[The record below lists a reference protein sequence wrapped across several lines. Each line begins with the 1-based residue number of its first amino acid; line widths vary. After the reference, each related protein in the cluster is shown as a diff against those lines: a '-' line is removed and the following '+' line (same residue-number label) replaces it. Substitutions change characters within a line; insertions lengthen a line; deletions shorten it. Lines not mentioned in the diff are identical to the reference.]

1 MDCPAGRD
9 NRCMTSSNVPQP
21 PFHAYETLTPDV
33 VLDALASVGLHG
45 DGRLMALSSYENR
58 VYQIH
63 LENSTGK
70 GSEAGDVVVA
80 KFYRPDRWTDAQI
93 TEEHTFAN
101 ELMTAEVPVVGALQ
115 LHSRTLHHF
124 KGFAFS
130 VSPSRGGR
138 RPELENFE
146 VLEWIGRFLAR
157 IHTVGSAKPFIHR
170 PALSLQTFGYASRE
184 VLLAGKYLPLD
195 MESRWLKAFEEAMQT
210 ATAVF
215 KSAGDIKNIRLHG
228 DCHPGNILWTP
239 EGLPDAG
246 PHFVDLDDAR
256 GGPAVQDLWMLLA
269 GDRPQC
275 LQQLGALVDGYEE
288 FREFDRREL
297 ALIEPLRTLRLIH
310 YSAWLA
316 QRWHDPIFP
325 INFPWFG
332 SSDYWKGQVDMLEEQ
347 TEAMQAAPLV
357 A

>member
-1 MDCPAGRD
+1 
-9 NRCMTSSNVPQP
+9 MTSASAPATTT
-21 PFHAYETLTPDV
+21 HAFEALTPDV
-33 VLDALASVGLHG
+33 VLDALASVGLMG

-70 GSEAGDVVVA
+70 GDASGDVVVA
-80 KFYRPDRWTDAQI
+80 KFYRPYRWTDEQI
-93 TEEHTFAN
+93 LEEHSFAS
-101 ELMTAEVPVVGALQ
+101 ELMAAEVPVVGALE
-115 LHSRTLHHF
+115 LHGNTLHHF
-124 KGFAFS
+124 NGFAFS

-138 RPELENFE
+138 RPELESTD
-146 VLEWIGRFLAR
+146 VLAWIGRFLAR
-157 IHTVGSAKPFIHR
+157 IHIVGSAKAFLHR
-170 PALSLQTFGYASRE
+170 PALNLQTFGYASRDI
-184 VLLAGKYLPLD
+184 LLAGKYLPLD
-195 MESRWLKAFEEAMQT
+195 MESRWLKAFEAAVET
-210 ATAVF
+210 VTAVF
-215 KSAGDIKNIRLHG
+215 ESVGNIKNIRLHG

-239 EGLPDAG
+239 EGVPGAG

-256 GGPAVQDLWMLLA
+256 TGPAVQDLWMLLSGERA
-269 GDRPQC
+269 QQ

-288 FREFDRREL
+288 FCEFDRREM

-347 TEAMQAAPLV
+347 LEAMQAPPLV

>member
-1 MDCPAGRD
+1 
-9 NRCMTSSNVPQP
+9 MTSTNTAQASL
-21 PFHAYETLTPDV
+21 HAYETLTPDV

-63 LENSTGK
+63 LENSVGK
-70 GSEAGDVVVA
+70 ADAAGDVVVA
-80 KFYRPDRWTDAQI
+80 KFYRPGRWTDEQI
-93 TEEHTFAN
+93 IEEHSFAN
-101 ELMTAEVPVVGALQ
+101 ELMAFEVPVVGALE

-124 KGFAFS
+124 NGFAFS

-138 RPELENFE
+138 RPELESTD
-146 VLEWIGRFLAR
+146 VLAWIGRFLAR
-157 IHTVGSAKPFIHR
+157 IHTVGSAKPFLSR
-170 PALSLQTFGYASRE
+170 PALDLQTFGYASRE
-184 VLLAGKYLPLD
+184 VLLRGNYLPLD
-195 MESRWLKAFEEAMQT
+195 MESRWLKAFDVAMQT
-210 ATAVF
+210 AAAVCE
-215 KSAGDIKNIRLHG
+215 SVGDIKNIRLHG

-239 EGLPDAG
+239 EGMPGAG

-256 GGPAVQDLWMLLA
+256 SGPAVQDLWMLLA
-269 GDRPQC
+269 GERPQQ

-297 ALIEPLRTLRLIH
+297 ALIEPLRTLRLVH

-316 QRWHDPIFP
+316 QRWDDPIFP

-347 TEAMQAAPLV
+347 TETMQAAPLV

>member
-1 MDCPAGRD
+1 
-9 NRCMTSSNVPQP
+9 MTSVHAPQP

-33 VLDALASVGLHG
+33 VLDALASVGLTG

-63 LENSTGK
+63 LEASVGK
-70 GSEAGDVVVA
+70 ASAAGDVVVA

-93 TEEHTFAN
+93 IEEHGFAN
-101 ELMTAEVPVVGALQ
+101 ELMAAEVPVVGALE
-115 LHSRTLHHF
+115 LHSHTLHHY

-157 IHTVGSAKPFIHR
+157 IHTVGSAKPFAHR
-170 PALSLQTFGYASRE
+170 PLLDLHSFGYASRE
-184 VLLAGKYLPLD
+184 VLLCKNYLPLD
-195 MESRWLKAFEEAMQT
+195 MESRWLKAFDEAMQT
-210 ATAVF
+210 ASAVF
-215 KSAGDIKNIRLHG
+215 ESVGDIQNIRLHG

-239 EGLPDAG
+239 EGLPGAG

-256 GGPAVQDLWMLLA
+256 SGPAVQDLWMLLS
-269 GDRPQC
+269 GDRLQC
-275 LQQLGALVDGYEE
+275 NRQLGALVDGYEE

>member
-1 MDCPAGRD
+1 
-9 NRCMTSSNVPQP
+9 MTSRNETQP
-21 PFHAYETLTPDV
+21 PVHAYETLTPDV
-33 VLDALASVGLHG
+33 VLDALASVGLAG

-63 LENSTGK
+63 LENSVGK
-70 GSEAGDVVVA
+70 ASAAGDVVVA
-80 KFYRPDRWTDAQI
+80 KFYRPERWTDAQI
-93 TEEHTFAN
+93 MEEHGFAN
-101 ELMTAEVPVVGALQ
+101 ELMAAEVPVVGALQ
-115 LHSRTLHHF
+115 LHSHTLHHF

-157 IHTVGSAKPFIHR
+157 IHTVGSAKPFAHR
-170 PALSLQTFGYASRE
+170 PALDLQTFGYASRE
-184 VLLAGKYLPLD
+184 VLLTGKYLPLD
-195 MESRWLKAFEEAMQT
+195 MESRWLKTFDVAMQT
-210 ATAVF
+210 AAAVF
-215 KSAGDIKNIRLHG
+215 ESVGDIRNIRLHG

-239 EGLPDAG
+239 EGLPAAG

-256 GGPAVQDLWMLLA
+256 SGPAVQDLWMLLA

-332 SSDYWKGQVDMLEEQ
+332 SSDYWRGQVDMLEEQ

>member
-1 MDCPAGRD
+1 
-9 NRCMTSSNVPQP
+9 MTEHTPLVDRQAL
-21 PFHAYETLTPDV
+21 HAYEPLTPDV
-33 VLDALASVGLHG
+33 VLDALASVGLPG

-58 VYQIH
+58 VYQVH
-63 LENSTGK
+63 LESPVGK
-70 GSEAGDVVVA
+70 AESRGDIVVV
-80 KFYRPDRWTDAQI
+80 KFYRPDRWSDAQI
-93 TEEHTFAN
+93 IEEHAFAS
-101 ELMTAEVPVVGALQ
+101 ELMAAEIPVVGALV
-115 LHSRTLHHF
+115 LNGRTLNHF
-124 KGFAFS
+124 GGFSFS

-138 RPELENFE
+138 RPELDNPD
-146 VLEWIGRFLAR
+146 VLAWIGRFMAR
-157 IHTVGSAKPFIHR
+157 IHTVGSVKPFQHR
-170 PALSLQTFGYASRE
+170 PALNLQTFGFESRDI
-184 VLLAGKYLPLD
+184 LLAGDYLPLD
-195 MESRWLKAFEEAMQT
+195 MASRWHKAFDAAMQT
-210 ATAVF
+210 ARAVF
-215 KSAGDIKNIRLHG
+215 ASVTHGASGIQHLRLHG

-239 EGLPDAG
+239 EGTPGAG

-256 GGPAVQDLWMLLA
+256 SGPAVQDLWMLLS
-269 GDRPQC
+269 GDRAQC
-275 LQQLGALVDGYEE
+275 THQLGALVDGYEE

-297 ALIEPLRTLRLIH
+297 ALIEPLRTLRLVH